1 MAGWTRAAENSGGSG
16 CVKKRWKLTET
27 GSMTGKIAVF
37 LVFLCI
43 LQNMG
48 TVFDKKTVAKSVQKR
63 AEERYLPSLS
73 YLKAEPVL
81 APGEWI
87 AKQAMQICLP
97 VDICGARSLS
107 GIAGG

>member
-1 MAGWTRAAENSGGSG
+1 
-16 CVKKRWKLTET
+16 
-27 GSMTGKIAVF
+27 MTGKIAVF

-48 TVFDKKTVAKSVQKR
+48 TVFDKKAVAKSVQKR

-81 APGEWI
+81 APGGVDRKAGDADFACRWI
-87 AKQAMQICLP
+87 YAAP
-97 VDICGARSLS
+97 ESLS